1 MGRKTNRV
9 LNANEEILGKIN
21 DDNKQLMDDFIEYL
35 VTTDHSPK
43 TLKVY
48 RSNLNIIMCW
58 LC

>member
-35 VTTDHSPK
+35 ITTDHSQK
-43 TLKVY
+43 TLKVFK
-48 RSNLNIIMCW
+48 L
-58 LC
+58 